1 MKGGLSSSHRY
12 DERPESP
19 PHQSISVYNS
29 ILLSKSSNMMIETPS
44 FYPSP
49 IADLA
54 DMDVASLFSPQ
65 FAEVN
70 EKTIKSE
77 AYQPISTKTGKI
89 PRDSVY
95 SRIKRKLASFYF
107 KHTILV
113 KFVVFVIYYAVG
125 VAYYTTKQPWTI
137 LDR

>member
-1 MKGGLSSSHRY
+1 
-12 DERPESP
+12 
-19 PHQSISVYNS
+19 
-29 ILLSKSSNMMIETPS
+29 MIETPP

-77 AYQPISTKTGKI
+77 AYQPISTKAGKI

-113 KFVVFVIYYAVG
+113 KFVVFVVYYIIG